1 MQASTGMTE
10 AQIQQLI
17 KQRERT
23 PIRVPVTAL
32 YSKTDG
38 VVSWPAAI
46 DDTNPDVEHVE
57 VLEFARRPRR
67 QCAGLQNRRRAPEST
82 AEAARLTSSMLRLC
96 AWADCAIWSV
106 SSSAAAKSSP
116 PTTTPASRTIRGE
129 TILSSAAWGK
139 VTWRGGVR
147 WTNGSSDPTST
158 ILNANARVFMLDI
171 MKDLAAPMNSLV
183 GNPEAVP
190 AARGALGRSR
200 AGTPC
205 ARLEQSSG
213 DLSGAGTLRYRELK
227 RAFAQGS
234 I

>member
-1 MQASTGMTE
+1 LGR
-10 AQIQQLI
+10 LRDLVGI
-17 KQRERT
+17 KFGSSEIEPAHNDACFKDDSWRDNPIFRRMGQGYLACGRSVDQWLERSNFDDLERER
-23 PIRVPVTAL
+23 
-32 YSKTDG
+32 
-38 VVSWPAAI
+38 
-46 DDTNPDVEHVE
+46 
-57 VLEFARRPRR
+57 AR
-67 QCAGLQNRRRAPEST
+67 
-82 AEAARLTSSMLRLC
+82 
-96 AWADCAIWSV
+96 
-106 SSSAAAKSSP
+106 
-116 PTTTPASRTIRGE
+116 
-129 TILSSAAWGK
+129 
-139 VTWRGGVR
+139 
-147 WTNGSSDPTST
+147 
-158 ILNANARVFMLDI
+158 FMLDI